1 MMSGSL
7 PPDYNEMWT
16 QVYSDLSYK
25 GPTHRH
31 LRRLVAK
38 MLHDIEYES
47 VLDVGCGP
55 GIHWE
60 LLARGRKL
68 KRYTGVDISAWAL
81 ERARELTG
89 GEYYLL
95 DIQKERLDGHWDLVF
110 CSLVLEHLPDDV
122 AALRNMHA
130 MTGKYFLVTTIAG
143 DFERYRRWDERVGH
157 ARNYRLGELEQKA
170 AAVGFKV
177 RRTIYWGFPF
187 YSPIVRSLQ
196 NYCQIGIGSFNW
208 ITSLLATSLYW
219 LYFLNSDR
227 RGDVLVLL
235 AEV

>member
-1 MMSGSL
+1 
-7 PPDYNEMWT
+7 
-16 QVYSDLSYK
+16 
-25 GPTHRH
+25 
-31 LRRLVAK
+31 
-38 MLHDIEYES
+38 
-47 VLDVGCGP
+47 
-55 GIHWE
+55 
-60 LLARGRKL
+60 LARGRKL

-81 ERARELTG
+81 ERARQLTG
-89 GEYYLL
+89 GEGYLL

-122 AALRNMHA
+122 AALRNMRA
-130 MTGKYFLVTTIAG
+130 MTGKYFLATTIAG

-157 ARNYRLGELEQKA
+157 VRNYRPGELEQKA

-177 RRTIYWGFPF
+177 RRAIYWGFPF

-196 NYCQIGIGSFNW
+196 NYCQIGIGPFNRM
-208 ITSLLATSLYW
+208 TSLIATLLYW
-219 LYFLNSDR
+219 LYFLNSHR